1 MPGRGAPQGPAF
13 LDTPQTRGYYRAD
26 FGQGPNSIAASF
38 RTDLDLDAVRRELPD
53 GVVGGRFIHHELVG
67 STMDEGRRL
76 GGAGAP
82 DGTVVV
88 AEEQTAGRGRFNRAW
103 ASPRG
108 ENLVFS
114 VLLRPTLAQLPYVNM
129 AATLAVCEAVEG
141 LTVLKTAIKWPND
154 VRTRG
159 RKLSGI
165 LVETVLESAVVDFA
179 VVGIGINVNFDPRR
193 FPEIAQTATSIFVET
208 GRKADRTRVLTEAL
222 RRLDALYRR
231 VRDGE
236 SLVGRWAPRLE
247 TLGRDVV
254 VRAGERVL
262 RGRALSVDEQG
273 NLVLARPDG
282 STLTVAAGEVTSQV

>member
-1 MPGRGAPQGPAF
+1 
-13 LDTPQTRGYYRAD
+13 
-26 FGQGPNSIAASF
+26 
-38 RTDLDLDAVRRELPD
+38 
-53 GVVGGRFIHHELVG
+53 
-67 STMDEGRRL
+67 MDEARRL
-76 GGAGAP
+76 GGEGGP

-141 LTVLKTAIKWPND
+141 LRAPMDRESSRLKTAIKWPND
-154 VRTRG
+154 VRARG

-179 VVGIGINVNFDPRR
+179 VVGIGINVNFDPGR

-208 GRKADRTRVLTEAL
+208 GRKADRTRVFTEVL
-222 RRLDALYRR
+222 GRLDALYRL

-236 SLVGRWAPRLE
+236 TLVNRWAPRLE
-247 TLGRDVV
+247 TLGREVV
-254 VRAGERVL
+254 VRSGERVL